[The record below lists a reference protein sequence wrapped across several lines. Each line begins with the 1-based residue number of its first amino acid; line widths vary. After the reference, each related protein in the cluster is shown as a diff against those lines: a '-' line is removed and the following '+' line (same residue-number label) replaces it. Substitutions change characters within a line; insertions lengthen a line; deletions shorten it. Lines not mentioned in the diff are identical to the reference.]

1 MNKIKAVIIEDE
13 FPAARLLNKMIQK
26 VRPEWEVSCKFYGI
40 HRIIFYFRNKC
51 IQTVK

>member
-26 VRPEWEVSCKFYGI
+26 YVRNG
-40 HRIIFYFRNKC
+40 R
-51 IQTVK
+51 

>member
-26 VRPEWEVSCKFYGI
+26 VRPEWEV
-40 HRIIFYFRNKC
+40 
-51 IQTVK
+51 TVLPGTIEGHVL

>member
-26 VRPEWEVSCKFYGI
+26 STSGMGGNSAS
-40 HRIIFYFRNKC
+40 RNNRRSSKL
-51 IQTVK
+51 V